1 MDFFVLMF
9 LFTLSYQIVGFVFY
23 FVIAYV
29 VWKFRKTA
37 FKSSFFHLILLGF
50 ILNFTTFLNSFLS
63 LRLPMFTK
71 TTGFLAPFF
80 LQFTKEH
87 SQKWLCIPHAL
98 HFAFAYGQ
106 YNFNFGVCLN
116 RWTIIKFNNFET
128 RWKAYF
134 WVFIVVTIG
143 IPAAL
148 VVPIL
153 LNTSYYSQN
162 EYWNTFYIDSTFGRK
177 NIYMILTPYLAVV
190 TGVNIYMNIS
200 SYRKMIE
207 LAKSGFSVPDKRF
220 LVISFY
226 VFTVDMFLTT
236 LSVANCT
243 ILNFQPFTDNLTVLS
258 WIAFCTPFASDVL
271 TFCSPLLTFTM
282 CHSVSVTASKMKRRN
297 MVPAPDEVYPVP
309 AVMSQTIGVS
319 IFRENK

>member
-1 MDFFVLMF
+1 MGL
-9 LFTLSYQIVGFVFY
+9 
-23 FVIAYV
+23 
-29 VWKFRKTA
+29 KRKDLA
-37 FKSSFFHLILLGF
+37 LQFNLAKSSITR
-50 ILNFTTFLNSFLS
+50 IYKRYQNFTTFLNSFLS

-128 RWKAYF
+128 CWKAYF

-148 VVPIL
+148 VIPIL

-162 EYWNTFYIDSTFGRK
+162 TYWNTFYIDSTFGRE
-177 NIYMILTPYLAVV
+177 NIYMILTPYLTVV
-190 TGVNIYMNIS
+190 TGVNVYMNIS
-200 SYRKMIE
+200 SYRKMIK
-207 LAKSGFSVPDKRF
+207 LANSGFSVPDKRF

-226 VFTVDMFLTT
+226 VFTVDMFLTA

-243 ILNFQPFTDNLTVLS
+243 ILNFQPFIDNLTVLS

-282 CHSVSVTASKMKRRN
+282 CHSLRVKFIECLPSCLRQVGYRFFVRTSDSYTVSS
-297 MVPAPDEVYPVP
+297 
-309 AVMSQTIGVS
+309 VS
-319 IFRENK
+319 HQVQN